1 MKTITVKGQK
11 RESVGKAST
20 KALRNAELV
29 PCVVYGVDQAL
40 AFSTEE
46 KSFKDLVYTS
56 DAHFVDIQLENGD
69 SYKAIL
75 QDVQFHP
82 VTDKILHADFYQIT
96 DDKPLTME
104 IPVRL
109 EGRARGVINGGTLRF
124 NMRKLKIKA
133 IPVNLPDEIVIDI
146 SPLKIGQKVYIES
159 LRKDEYSLLHPDNGV
174 VVAVRRSRVSVE
186 EEEDEETEEGVEEGA
201 EGSDAKES
209 GGDDGANNSGEG

>member
-29 PCVVYGVDQAL
+29 PCVVYGGDQSVS
-40 AFSTEE
+40 FSTEE
-46 KSFKDLVYTS
+46 SSFRNLVYTS
-56 DAHFVDIQLENGD
+56 DAHFVEIQLDNGD

-82 VTDKILHADFYQIT
+82 VTDKILHADFYQL
-96 DDKPLTME
+96 DEEKPLTME

-109 EGRARGVINGGTLRF
+109 EGRARGVLNGGTLRF
-124 NMRKLKIKA
+124 NMRKLRIKA

-146 SPLKIGQKVYIES
+146 SPLRIGQKVYIDS
-159 LRKDEYSLLHPDNGV
+159 LRNDEYTLLHPDNGV
-174 VVAVRRSRVSVE
+174 VVAVRRSRVSIE
-186 EEEDEETEEGVEEGA
+186 EEEEEEEGEEGA
-201 EGSDAKES
+201 ETEGESSAEGGESKES
-209 GGDDGANNSGEG
+209 SEEGGES